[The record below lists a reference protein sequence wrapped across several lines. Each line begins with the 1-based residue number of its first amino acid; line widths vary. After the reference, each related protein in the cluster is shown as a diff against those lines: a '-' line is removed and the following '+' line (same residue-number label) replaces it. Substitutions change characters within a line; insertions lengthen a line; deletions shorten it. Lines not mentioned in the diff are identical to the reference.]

1 MEVPLPLGDV
11 LDRITILRIKRRRM
25 RDEGSLAHVRRELDE
40 LERRWSEA
48 GFHAPEEERALEQV
62 NQALWDVEDA
72 LRRHE
77 AAGDFGEGFVAL
89 ARSVYHH
96 NDRRAAIKRAVN
108 EKLGSRFVEQKEY
121 VRYDDVKT

>member
-11 LDRITILRIKRRRM
+11 LDRITILRIKGRKM
-25 RDEGSLAHVRRELDE
+25 RDERALAHVRRELE
-40 LERRWSEA
+40 MLERRWSEA
-48 GFHAPEEERALEQV
+48 GFHAPEEEAALEQV
-62 NQALWDVEDA
+62 NEALWEVEDA

-77 AAGDFGEGFVAL
+77 AAADFGAEFVAL

-96 NDRRAAIKRAVN
+96 NDRRAAIKRVVN

-121 VRYDDVKT
+121 VRYG